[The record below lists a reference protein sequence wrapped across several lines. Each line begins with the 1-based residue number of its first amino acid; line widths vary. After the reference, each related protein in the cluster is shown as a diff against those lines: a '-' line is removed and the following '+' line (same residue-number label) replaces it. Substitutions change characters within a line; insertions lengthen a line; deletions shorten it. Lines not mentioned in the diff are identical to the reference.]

1 MENFDVIE
9 KIVNWCI
16 PVVTGI
22 VGWWTGRR
30 KQKNDVLSDLQS
42 SIDLLSKR
50 NAELVQKVVELNTT
64 VIHLTK
70 ENATLKEE
78 VRAVRE
84 ENQQM
89 SDEITRLR
97 EKLDGVKTITRVKKD
112 EQK

>member
-9 KIVNWCI
+9 QIVDWAV
-16 PVVTGI
+16 PVVTGA

-30 KQKNDVLSDLQS
+30 KQKNDFLSELQT
-42 SIDLLSKR
+42 SIDLLSSR
-50 NAELVQKVVELNTT
+50 NAELLKQVIELNTT
-64 VIHLTK
+64 VIDLK
-70 ENATLKEE
+70 AENASLKTEIK
-78 VRAVRE
+78 AVRE